1 MYTFT
6 KTEQNNLRA
15 STFETKS
22 LLYLAGKSSKYKN
35 INVIVIDC
43 FNDVTGMCSN
53 ERMWDVQA
61 KNEQK
66 LTPRKIGTYLITLFE
81 NYTSNFSHYFHEY
94 IFFMPKL
101 NGSYLSDSS
110 KKVYDVTNFNE
121 EQQTKII
128 DGLRSKSSES
138 DVNLIK
144 SFISQVQFV
153 EDRSEEQTYIKNLVK
168 FRPSAIREDAFFKEL
183 FQEIRDKQTGIKNSE
198 IENETINRPKDV
210 LSYDRYIKTE
220 TLQVLVLNRFV
231 GGDIFTNKRKIPL
244 SYVPFIRKVDD
255 DELEDHMFSL
265 NSAISKAF
273 FDKNNQKPF
282 WKLFE
287 SIFRLLSNSNKA
299 SVQTVMNK
307 LDEKTMDKVQH
318 MDFESTRF
326 LVALIKDGLKNDN

>member
-6 KTEQNNLRA
+6 KTERNNLRA

-66 LTPRKIGTYLITLFE
+66 LTPRKIGTYLITLFD
-81 NYTSNFSHYFHEY
+81 NYTSNFSNYFHEY
-94 IFFMPKL
+94 IFFMPRI
-101 NGSYLSDSS
+101 NGSYLFDSN
-110 KKVYDVTNFNE
+110 KKNYDITNFNE
-121 EQQTKII
+121 EQQTKVI
-128 DGLRSKSSES
+128 DGLKSKLSEI
-138 DVNLIK
+138 DVNIIK
-144 SFISQVQFV
+144 SFINQVQFV

-168 FRPSAIREDAFFKEL
+168 FRPSAIKEDAFFKEL

-210 LSYDRYIKTE
+210 LAYDRYIRTE

-244 SYVPFIRKVDD
+244 SYVSFIRKFDD
-255 DELEDHMFSL
+255 DELEDHIFSL

-273 FDKNNQKPF
+273 FDKNNQKHF

-287 SIFRLLSNSNKA
+287 SIFRLLSNCEKTA
-299 SVQTVMNK
+299 VQYVMNK
-307 LDEKTMDKVQH
+307 LDEKTMDRVQH
-318 MDFESTRF
+318 MDFESTQF